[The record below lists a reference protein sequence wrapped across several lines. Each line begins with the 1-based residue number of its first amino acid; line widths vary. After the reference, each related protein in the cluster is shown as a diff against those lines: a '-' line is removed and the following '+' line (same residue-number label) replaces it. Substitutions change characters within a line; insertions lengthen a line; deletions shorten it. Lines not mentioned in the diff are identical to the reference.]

1 MPTLRREALLD
12 YQLPSTVQSLQGG
25 WQLTCQSGTM
35 VSTLFVIAATQLLAF
50 FKNPN
55 HFSTTQNNSEGALR
69 ALIII
74 CYASLFF
81 NASAAISSFILM
93 DKLGELP
100 FRAASKRQSILP
112 SGGTITGNS
121 EDLLKRY
128 GVGKLWTVLVWH
140 WFVSYMIGTISII
153 TQVLLYVWLQES
165 KEAQIVLSCIAGFSF
180 LPLAVLFTP

>member
-1 MPTLRREALLD
+1 MRRPATIYRAIYTRRMATHMPERNYGCGCYSRISYGRAMNL
-12 YQLPSTVQSLQGG
+12 SLQ
-25 WQLTCQSGTM
+25 
-35 VSTLFVIAATQLLAF
+35 STLFVIASTQLLAF

-55 HFSTTQNNSEGALR
+55 HFSTSQNNPEGALR

-112 SGGTITGNS
+112 TGGTITGNS

-128 GVGKLWTVLVWH
+128 GVGKLWTFLVWH
-140 WFVSYMIGTISII
+140 CQSINLMRFYCLIIIS
-153 TQVLLYVWLQES
+153 
-165 KEAQIVLSCIAGFSF
+165 
-180 LPLAVLFTP
+180 

>member
-1 MPTLRREALLD
+1 
-12 YQLPSTVQSLQGG
+12 
-25 WQLTCQSGTM
+25 M

-165 KEAQIVLSCIAGFSF
+165 KEAQIVLSCIAGFSL